1 MGKQTRVRLWS
12 LPSMQPTRATLLT
25 AGGFAL
31 GGLLG
36 CLFSAFLQGEG
47 SAALT
52 AYLESYLSLAE
63 AEGAAQPGWWA
74 VVWQVLREALA
85 VGLLRF
91 TVLGVLLVPLVMG
104 VKGFLLS
111 FAISAFARCYCW
123 RGLGAALLLFGGPEC
138 LQVTA
143 LFLLAVESWLG
154 AERRGRELRTGEER
168 SDLRV
173 YVVCLL
179 LLAGSAALQ
188 KLLAGPTVRGLALL
202 LG

>member
-12 LPSMQPTRATLLT
+12 LPSMQPTKAILLT

-36 CLFSAFLQGEG
+36 CLFSACLQGEG
-47 SAALT
+47 VSALT
-52 AYLESYLSLAE
+52 AYLEHYLALAE
-63 AEGAAQPGWWA
+63 TGETAPPDWLA
-74 VVWQVLREALA
+74 VGWQVLREALV

-111 FAISAFARCYCW
+111 FAISAFVRCYCW
-123 RGLGAALLLFGGPEC
+123 RGLGAALLLFGAPEC

-154 AERRGRELRTGEER
+154 AERRGREPRAGEE
-168 SDLRV
+168 SESLRV
-173 YVVCLL
+173 YLVCIL